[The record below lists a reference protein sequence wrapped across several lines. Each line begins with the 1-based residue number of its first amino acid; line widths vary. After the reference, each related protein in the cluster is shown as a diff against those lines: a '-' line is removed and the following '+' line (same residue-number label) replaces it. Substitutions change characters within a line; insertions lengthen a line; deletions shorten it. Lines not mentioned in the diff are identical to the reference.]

1 MSGVV
6 VVVVVVMCFV
16 ALELSAIMMV
26 ILRYLSVYLRVE
38 FLAIEPPEKTMNL
51 L

>member
-6 VVVVVVMCFV
+6 VVVVVVICFV
-16 ALELSAIMMV
+16 ALELSAIMM
-26 ILRYLSVYLRVE
+26 SVYLRVE
-38 FLAIEPPEKTMNL
+38 FSAIEPQEKTMNL